1 MSSFEEQLAAL
12 DISLFARIPAQL
24 EDGDRRS
31 LLAVQLAIRERFPEY
46 IYLEIGS
53 HLGGSIQP
61 HLRDSR
67 CKRIYSI
74 DKRPI
79 EQVDDRGF
87 PCYYPENSTKR
98 MLELLREIDPQ
109 VDARITC
116 FDMDAS
122 AVDPRAVDPRP
133 DLCFIDGEHTD
144 RAAFS
149 DYASCRKMMG
159 NRGIVLFHDANI
171 VFPALVRILGELRDS
186 GTPFHGYIL
195 PSSVFV
201 LELGGAE
208 IHSHPSIAAMLIDN
222 HEQYLFGLLSLE
234 HYREVYNREP
244 IRVLRKIWQTFLRI
258 KHDIRQTWLRVTTS
272 RGSRIK

>member
-1 MSSFEEQLAAL
+1 MNAFEEQLAAL
-12 DISLFARIPAQL
+12 DISLFSRIPAQL

-31 LLAVQLAIRERFPEY
+31 LLAVQLAIRERYPEY
-46 IYLEIGS
+46 VYLEIGS

-98 MLELLREIDPQ
+98 MLELLSAIDPQ
-109 VDARITC
+109 AAARITC
-116 FDMDAS
+116 FDTDAS
-122 AVDPRAVDPRP
+122 SVDPHAIEPRP

-144 RAAFS
+144 RAASS
-149 DYASCRKMMG
+149 DYAFCKHVMG
-159 NRGIVLFHDANI
+159 DRGIVLFHDANI
-171 VFPALVRILGELRDS
+171 VFPALVRILAALRDS

-208 IHSHPSIAAMLIDN
+208 IHTSPAIAAMLIDN
-222 HEQYLFGLLSLE
+222 YEQYLFGLLSLE

-244 IRVLRKIWQTFLRI
+244 IRVLRKIWQTSLKI
-258 KHDIRQTWLRVTTS
+258 KHDIRQTWLRMTTS
-272 RGSRIK
+272 RGRKVD